1 MFSGYIMT
9 LHTHGIKEGS
19 KEETPDEAKVKE
31 EEKVKAKA
39 EEAEDTSNQEDQRA
53 KEREEEKT
61 ALIWWEKKDMK
72 KTGKKK
78 KNGMIPVKAIGP
90 TIKTGMM
97 PSGQKIC
104 ATRMSMV
111 TSRRKEKARKE
122 RKVRKERMMKEK
134 ENPGDGKGKSNYVQ
148 PSTSSN
154 PPIQNQQQQQAHYSS
169 AASSSGHGFVTFSG
183 TDPVR
188 VDVLNANYEEENTR
202 RTRRGG
208 QNMRDANA
216 QTLRERKKTNPVH
229 VGQLCVS
236 RRPQVHFPA
245 LEGDVDTLRQRLH
258 EVPLQPGLQPDQQGT
273 SFLHIWIL

>member
-134 ENPGDGKGKSNYVQ
+134 ENQEMAK
-148 PSTSSN
+148 
-154 PPIQNQQQQQAHYSS
+154 
-169 AASSSGHGFVTFSG
+169 ASQTMFSHQ
-183 TDPVR
+183 
-188 VDVLNANYEEENTR
+188 LH
-202 RTRRGG
+202 
-208 QNMRDANA
+208 QI
-216 QTLRERKKTNPVH
+216 LLFKTNNSNRLITL
-229 VGQLCVS
+229 QQ
-236 RRPQVHFPA
+236 PQVQGMVLLPF
-245 LEGDVDTLRQRLH
+245 LELTQYVLMY
-258 EVPLQPGLQPDQQGT
+258 
-273 SFLHIWIL
+273 